1 MSLAP
6 PRLRGG
12 NKCRGGRVA
21 RVYDACVL
29 TPEILGRTLAE
40 APDPELARVAI
51 SRVGDDPLAREQ
63 LARPEVLPVAVRLLG
78 FSTAAADFLVRHPE
92 EVATLAEVGP
102 RSRPEL
108 DAELGGD
115 MEHRGADDGLRV
127 FRRRAMLRVAAR
139 DLDGASLEDVVDEI
153 SRVAEV
159 CLDAACRLAVGDV
172 RLSVIGLGKLGGG
185 ELNYASD
192 VDVIFV
198 HADAGAEPQDAA
210 ERVAAEL
217 IRSLAE
223 PTAEGIALRVD
234 PTLRPGGRGGLL
246 SRSLESTL
254 DYYEHQSATWER
266 QAMIKARSV
275 AGDPWIG
282 SAFVE
287 GVAPF
292 VYPEDLGAR
301 AIDDVRRTKVRL
313 EEYIRRRGKELTEV
327 KRGRGGIRDVEFAV
341 QLLQIVHGRRDPT
354 LRDPNTLAALAALAE
369 EGYVAQADADA
380 LADAY
385 RFLRRLEHRLQI
397 VRDLQTHDLPA
408 DAHARRTLARS
419 LGLAD
424 ATALRDE
431 YERQTELVRGIHER
445 LFYRPLLEAF
455 AGPVAPSPGVDRPA
469 TEELLAGLGFASAAQ
484 SFEVLRRLVDRGT
497 RMGKVLAHVFPVMVP
512 ALALASN
519 PDQALVR
526 LERIADAVGDRH
538 GPADALAA
546 DPAAALR
553 LAHVAAASAFAT
565 DLLVASPDRL
575 TALADGGRQ
584 IDANASLIAAVAR
597 YVSRELQPRETG
609 AALAG
614 VADRVIRD
622 AVAAAEPDL
631 PFAVIGMGKLGA
643 RELNVASDLDLVF
656 VYEGEGADDMQRAVG
671 VAERVMGAI
680 RDAGWDPDAD
690 LRPEGRN
697 GPLARSLAG
706 YLEYWERYAEL
717 WEFQALLRARH
728 VAGDD
733 QLGRR
738 FVLNAVDFAYPPDG
752 ITLDRVAEIRRMRER
767 MERERVKPP
776 EAAKFHFKL
785 GVGSLADV
793 QFAVEVSLMRFGGHH
808 PEVRTNRTLEAIER
822 LAEAR
827 YLEQSVARD
836 LGEAFVFLSDVK
848 NTLEVDRRLHAEA
861 VPPAPDDQTALAR
874 RLGYEEYP
882 RQSFLDDYLR
892 VTRRARRAMERVFHE
907 EVT

>member
-1 MSLAP
+1 
-6 PRLRGG
+6 
-12 NKCRGGRVA
+12 
-21 RVYDACVL
+21 
-29 TPEILGRTLAE
+29 
-40 APDPELARVAI
+40 
-51 SRVGDDPLAREQ
+51 
-63 LARPEVLPVAVRLLG
+63 
-78 FSTAAADFLVRHPE
+78 
-92 EVATLAEVGP
+92 
-102 RSRPEL
+102 
-108 DAELGGD
+108 
-115 MEHRGADDGLRV
+115 
-127 FRRRAMLRVAAR
+127 MLRVAAR
-139 DLDGASLEDVVDEI
+139 DLDGASLEDVVEEI
-153 SRVAEV
+153 SRVAEA
-159 CLDAACRLAVGDV
+159 CLEAALRLAAGDV
-172 RLSVIGLGKLGGG
+172 RMAVIGLGKLGGG

-192 VDVIFV
+192 VDLIFV
-198 HADAGAEPQDAA
+198 HADAGAEAQDAA
-210 ERVAAEL
+210 ERAAAAL

-292 VYPEDLGAR
+292 VYPEDLGTH

-341 QLLQIVHGRRDPT
+341 QLLQIVHGRRDPM
-354 LRDPNTLAALAALAE
+354 LREPNTLRALSTLAE
-369 EGYVAQADADA
+369 EGYVGAGRRRGAGRRVSVPATAGAPPAD
-380 LADAY
+380 
-385 RFLRRLEHRLQI
+385 RPR
-397 VRDLQTHDLPA
+397 PA
-408 DAHARRTLARS
+408 DARPPGGSARAHDARALARAGRRRRVAGRVRTS
-419 LGLAD
+419 DRVGP
-424 ATALRDE
+424 RDP
-431 YERQTELVRGIHER
+431 RAAVLPAVARGVRGTGRAEPR
-445 LFYRPLLEAF
+445 RGS
-455 AGPVAPSPGVDRPA
+455 AGDRGA
-469 TEELLAGLGFASAAQ
+469 ARGAGFASTSQ
-484 SFEVLRRLVDRGT
+484 SFEVLRRLVDPAT

-526 LERIADAVGDRH
+526 LERIAEAVGDRH

-575 TALADGGRQ
+575 TALADGGREV
-584 IDANASLIAAVAR
+584 DAQASLIAAVAR

-656 VYEGEGADDMQRAVG
+656 VYEGEGADDMRRAVG
-671 VAERVMGAI
+671 AAERVMGAI

-717 WEFQALLRARH
+717 WEFQSLLRARH

-738 FVLNAVDFAYPPDG
+738 FVLNAADFAYPPDG
-752 ITLDRVAEIRRMRER
+752 ITVDRVAEIRRMRER

-793 QFAVEVSLMRFGGHH
+793 QFAVEVSLMRFGGSH

-822 LAEAR
+822 LAEER
-827 YLEQSVARD
+827 FLEQSVARD

-861 VPPAPDDQTALAR
+861 IPPAPDDQTALAR

-907 EVT
+907 DAG

>member
-1 MSLAP
+1 
-6 PRLRGG
+6 
-12 NKCRGGRVA
+12 VA
-21 RVYDACVL
+21 EL

-40 APDPELARVAI
+40 APDPDLARVAL
-51 SRVGDDPLAREQ
+51 SRVGDDPGAREE

-92 EVATLAEVGP
+92 EVATLADVG
-102 RSRPEL
+102 SRARLDL
-108 DAELGGD
+108 DAELVAD
-115 MEHRGADDGLRV
+115 MARRGEQDGLRM

-139 DLDGASLEDVVDEI
+139 DLDGASLEDVVEEI
-153 SRVAEV
+153 SRVAEA
-159 CLDAACRLAVGDV
+159 CLEAACRLVTEETRIA
-172 RLSVIGLGKLGGG
+172 VIGLGKLGGS

-192 VDVIFV
+192 VDLIFV
-198 HADAGAEPQDAA
+198 HAEGGPGPQDDA
-210 ERVAAEL
+210 ERAASEL
-217 IRSLAE
+217 IRLLAE

-234 PTLRPGGRGGLL
+234 PTLRPGGSGGVL
-246 SRSLESTL
+246 SRSLEATL
-254 DYYEHQSATWER
+254 EYYDDQSATWER
-266 QAMIKARSV
+266 QAMIKARPV

-287 GVAPF
+287 GVTPF
-292 VYPEDLGAR
+292 VYPVELAPR

-313 EEYIRRRGKELTEV
+313 EEYIRQRGKELTEV

-341 QLLQIVHGRRDPT
+341 QLLQIVHGRRDPRLRESNT
-354 LRDPNTLAALAALAE
+354 LRALATLAE

-385 RFLRRLEHRLQI
+385 RFLRRVEHRLQI

-408 DAHARRTLARS
+408 DPRARTTLARS

-424 ATALRDE
+424 AGALQDA

-455 AGPVAPSPGVDRPA
+455 AGPVVPNPGVDRPA
-469 TEELLAGLGFASAAQ
+469 TEELLAGLGFASTGR
-484 SFEVLRRLVDRGT
+484 SFEVLRRLVDPAT

-512 ALALASN
+512 ALALAPN

-546 DPAAALR
+546 DPAAAQR

-565 DLLVASPDRL
+565 DLLVAAPERL
-575 TALADGGRQ
+575 TALADRGRVV
-584 IDANASLIAAVAR
+584 DAQAGLVAAVGR
-597 YVSRELQPRETG
+597 YASRELQPREIG
-609 AALAG
+609 AALAD

-622 AVAAAEPDL
+622 AVDAAEPDL

-643 RELNVASDLDLVF
+643 RELNVASDLDVMF
-656 VYEGEGADDMQRAVG
+656 VYEGEGSGDVRRAVG
-671 VAERVMGAI
+671 VAERVMRGI
-680 RDAGWDPDAD
+680 RDAGWEPDAD
-690 LRPEGRN
+690 LRPEGRS
-697 GPLARSLAG
+697 GPLARSVAA

-728 VAGDD
+728 VAGDE

-738 FVLNAVDFAYPPDG
+738 FVLNAADFAYPPDG
-752 ITLDRVAEIRRMRER
+752 ITVDRVAEIRRMRER
-767 MERERVKPP
+767 IERERVKPP
-776 EAAKFHFKL
+776 EATKFHFKL
-785 GVGSLADV
+785 GHGSLADV
-793 QFAVEVSLMRFGGHH
+793 QFAVEVSLMRSGGAH
-808 PEVRTNRTLEAIER
+808 PELRTNRTLDAIER
-822 LAEAR
+822 LAEQR
-827 YLEQSVARD
+827 IWEQSVARD

-848 NTLEVDRRLHAEA
+848 NALEVDRRLHAEA
-861 VPPAPDDQTALAR
+861 IPASPQDQTALAR

-882 RQSFLDDYLR
+882 RQSFIDDYLR
-892 VTRRARRAMERVFHE
+892 ITRRCRRAMERVFHE
-907 EVT
+907 EAI